1 LAALQRLVHFTEKG
15 KIMKKLKVMAAVAA
29 VVAIF
34 GANAI
39 GADRLAGESL
49 DNGLGELSAS
59 YTGAEFNMPGW
70 VRGESMDSGLGEL
83 DKSYSG
89 AEFVPA
95 SAELAAGNVQEDL
108 ANWRCSTCS

>member
-1 LAALQRLVHFTEKG
+1 
-15 KIMKKLKVMAAVAA
+15 MKSLKMMAAVAA
-29 VVAIF
+29 AVAIF

-39 GADRLAGESL
+39 GDDRVAGESL
-49 DNGLGELSAS
+49 DSGLGELSAS

-83 DKSYSG
+83 DKSYTG

-95 SAELAAGNVQEDL
+95 AKAELVFGDVNQDL

>member
-1 LAALQRLVHFTEKG
+1 
-15 KIMKKLKVMAAVAA
+15 MKSLKMMAAVAA
-29 VVAIF
+29 AVAIF

-39 GADRLAGESL
+39 GEDRMAGESL

-83 DKSYSG
+83 DKSYTG
-89 AEFVPA
+89 AEYMPA
-95 SAELAAGNVQEDL
+95 TAELAVGNVEEDL
-108 ANWRCSTCS
+108 ANWRCGSCS

>member
-1 LAALQRLVHFTEKG
+1 
-15 KIMKKLKVMAAVAA
+15 MKKLKVMAAVAA
-29 VVAIF
+29 AVAIF

-39 GADRLAGESL
+39 GDDRMVGESL

-83 DKSYSG
+83 DKSYTG

-95 SAELAAGNVQEDL
+95 AKAELVFGDVNQDL

>member
-1 LAALQRLVHFTEKG
+1 
-15 KIMKKLKVMAAVAA
+15 MKKLKVMAAVAA
-29 VVAIF
+29 AVAIF

-39 GADRLAGESL
+39 GDDRMAGESL

-59 YTGAEFNMPGW
+59 YTGAEFNTPGW

-83 DKSYSG
+83 DKSYTG
-89 AEFVPA
+89 AEFMPA
-95 SAELAAGNVQEDL
+95 AKAELVFGDVNEDL

>member
-1 LAALQRLVHFTEKG
+1 
-15 KIMKKLKVMAAVAA
+15 MKKLKVMAAVAA
-29 VVAIF
+29 AVAIF
-34 GANAI
+34 GANAL
-39 GADRLAGESL
+39 GEDRMAGESL

-83 DKSYSG
+83 DQSYTG

-95 SAELAAGNVQEDL
+95 AKAELVFGDVNEDL

>member
-1 LAALQRLVHFTEKG
+1 
-15 KIMKKLKVMAAVAA
+15 MKKLKVMAAVAA
-29 VVAIF
+29 AVAIF

-39 GADRLAGESL
+39 GGDRVAGESL

-59 YTGAEFNMPGW
+59 YTGAEFNTPGW

-83 DKSYSG
+83 DQSYTG
-89 AEFVPA
+89 AEYIQA
-95 SAELAAGNVQEDL
+95 RAELVVGEAVEDL

>member
-1 LAALQRLVHFTEKG
+1 
-15 KIMKKLKVMAAVAA
+15 MKKLKVMAAVAA
-29 VVAIF
+29 AVAIF

-39 GADRLAGESL
+39 GEDRMAGESL

-83 DKSYSG
+83 DKSYTG

-95 SAELAAGNVQEDL
+95 AKAELVFGDVNQDL

>member
-1 LAALQRLVHFTEKG
+1 
-15 KIMKKLKVMAAVAA
+15 MKKLKVMAAVAA
-29 VVAIF
+29 AVAIF

-39 GADRLAGESL
+39 GGDRVAGESL

-59 YTGAEFNMPGW
+59 YTGAEFNVQGW

-83 DKSYSG
+83 DKSYTG
-89 AEFVPA
+89 AEYLQA
-95 SAELAAGNVQEDL
+95 RAELVVGEAVEDL

>member
-1 LAALQRLVHFTEKG
+1 
-15 KIMKKLKVMAAVAA
+15 MKKLKVMAAVAVA
-29 VVAIF
+29 VTIF

-39 GADRLAGESL
+39 GGDRVAGESL

-83 DKSYSG
+83 DKSYTG

-95 SAELAAGNVQEDL
+95 AKAELVFGDVNQDL

>member
-1 LAALQRLVHFTEKG
+1 
-15 KIMKKLKVMAAVAA
+15 MKKLKVMAAVAA
-29 VVAIF
+29 AVAIF

-39 GADRLAGESL
+39 GEDRVAGESL

-59 YTGAEFNMPGW
+59 YTGAEFNVQGW

-83 DKSYSG
+83 DKSYTG
-89 AEFVPA
+89 AEYLQA
-95 SAELAAGNVQEDL
+95 RAELVVGEAVEDL

>member
-1 LAALQRLVHFTEKG
+1 
-15 KIMKKLKVMAAVAA
+15 MKKLKVMAAVAVA
-29 VVAIF
+29 VTIF

-39 GADRLAGESL
+39 GGDRVAGESL

-59 YTGAEFNMPGW
+59 YTGAEFNVQGW

-83 DKSYSG
+83 DQSYTG
-89 AEFVPA
+89 TEYIQAR
-95 SAELAAGNVQEDL
+95 AELVVGEAVEDL

>member
-1 LAALQRLVHFTEKG
+1 
-15 KIMKKLKVMAAVAA
+15 MKKLKVMAAVAA
-29 VVAIF
+29 AVAIF
-34 GANAI
+34 GANAL
-39 GADRLAGESL
+39 GEDRMAGESL

-83 DKSYSG
+83 DKSYTG

-95 SAELAAGNVQEDL
+95 AAKAELVFGDVNEDL

>member
-1 LAALQRLVHFTEKG
+1 
-15 KIMKKLKVMAAVAA
+15 MKKLKVMAVVAA
-29 VVAIF
+29 AVAIF

-39 GADRLAGESL
+39 GEDRMAGESL

-83 DKSYSG
+83 DKSYTG
-89 AEFVPA
+89 AEYLQA
-95 SAELAAGNVQEDL
+95 RAELVVGEAVEDL

>member
-1 LAALQRLVHFTEKG
+1 
-15 KIMKKLKVMAAVAA
+15 MKKLKVMAAVAVA
-29 VVAIF
+29 VTIF

-39 GADRLAGESL
+39 GGDRVAGESL

-59 YTGAEFNMPGW
+59 YTGAEFNVQGW

-83 DKSYSG
+83 DKSYTG
-89 AEFVPA
+89 AEYLQA
-95 SAELAAGNVQEDL
+95 RAELVVGEAVEDL

>member
-1 LAALQRLVHFTEKG
+1 
-15 KIMKKLKVMAAVAA
+15 MKKLKVMAAVAA
-29 VVAIF
+29 AVAIF
-34 GANAI
+34 GANAL
-39 GADRLAGESL
+39 GEDRMAGESL

-83 DKSYSG
+83 DKSYTG

-95 SAELAAGNVQEDL
+95 AKAELVFGDVNEDL

>member
-1 LAALQRLVHFTEKG
+1 
-15 KIMKKLKVMAAVAA
+15 MKKLKVMAAVAA
-29 VVAIF
+29 AVAIF

-39 GADRLAGESL
+39 GEDRVAGESL

-59 YTGAEFNMPGW
+59 YTGAEFNVQGW

-83 DKSYSG
+83 DKSYTG

-95 SAELAAGNVQEDL
+95 AKAELVFGDVSEDL

>member
-1 LAALQRLVHFTEKG
+1 
-15 KIMKKLKVMAAVAA
+15 MKKLKVMAAVAVA
-29 VVAIF
+29 VTIF

-39 GADRLAGESL
+39 GGDRVAGESL

-59 YTGAEFNMPGW
+59 YTGAEFNVQGW

-83 DKSYSG
+83 DQSYTG
-89 AEFVPA
+89 AEYIQA
-95 SAELAAGNVQEDL
+95 RAELVVGEAVEDL

>member
-1 LAALQRLVHFTEKG
+1 
-15 KIMKKLKVMAAVAA
+15 MKKLKVMAAVAA
-29 VVAIF
+29 AVAIF
-34 GANAI
+34 GANAL
-39 GADRLAGESL
+39 GEDRMAGESL

-83 DKSYSG
+83 DQSYTG

-95 SAELAAGNVQEDL
+95 AKAELVFGDVNQDL

>member
-1 LAALQRLVHFTEKG
+1 
-15 KIMKKLKVMAAVAA
+15 MKKLKVMAAVAA
-29 VVAIF
+29 AVAIF
-34 GANAI
+34 GANAL
-39 GADRLAGESL
+39 GEDRMAGESL

-83 DKSYSG
+83 DKSYTG

-95 SAELAAGNVQEDL
+95 AKAELVFGDVNQDL

>member
-1 LAALQRLVHFTEKG
+1 
-15 KIMKKLKVMAAVAA
+15 MKKLKVMAAVAA
-29 VVAIF
+29 AVAIF

-39 GADRLAGESL
+39 GEDRMAGESL

-83 DKSYSG
+83 DKSYTG
-89 AEFVPA
+89 AEYLQA
-95 SAELAAGNVQEDL
+95 RAELVVGEAVEDL

>member
-1 LAALQRLVHFTEKG
+1 
-15 KIMKKLKVMAAVAA
+15 MKSLKMMAAVAA
-29 VVAIF
+29 AVAIF

-39 GADRLAGESL
+39 GDDRVAGESL
-49 DNGLGELSAS
+49 DSGLGELSAS

-83 DKSYSG
+83 DKSYTG
-89 AEFVPA
+89 AEYMPA
-95 SAELAAGNVQEDL
+95 TAELAVGNVEEDL